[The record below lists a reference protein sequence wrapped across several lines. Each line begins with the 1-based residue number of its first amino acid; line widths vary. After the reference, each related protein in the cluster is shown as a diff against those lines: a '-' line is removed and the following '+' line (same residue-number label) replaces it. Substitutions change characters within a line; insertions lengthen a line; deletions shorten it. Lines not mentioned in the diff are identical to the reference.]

1 MTDKNPYEDVSTEL
15 LTEDFEDAIQSL
27 SKMIAQHKLIIA
39 ASPLFTKAEL
49 LEGYASL
56 VNYFELVTVASKM
69 AQESVLLT
77 RENVVIDP
85 DN

>member
-1 MTDKNPYEDVSTEL
+1 MTDKNPYEDFSTEL
-15 LTEDFEDAIQSL
+15 LTEDVEDSIQLL

-49 LEGYASL
+49 LECYASL
-56 VNYFELVTVASKM
+56 VNYLEMVATASKM
-69 AQESVLLT
+69 AQEAVLMT

>member
-1 MTDKNPYEDVSTEL
+1 MTDKNPYEDFSTEL
-15 LTEDFEDAIQSL
+15 LTEDVEDAIQLL

-49 LEGYASL
+49 LESYASL
-56 VNYFELVTVASKM
+56 VNYLEMVATASKM
-69 AQESVLLT
+69 AQEAVLMT